1 MTLQQTPVQK
11 LPASNLVDPQ
21 IAMHPD
27 RQMVV
32 KVMDLLRSQ
41 QFDALEKMLQPSW
54 QAYAS
59 GTISDWALERAW
71 PHLGLQRADLVEPAM
86 AWSQTCPGS
95 YAAQVFAAALQC
107 NVAWQA
113 RGSNTGDK
121 TSAKQYE
128 VMQQHFDAAF
138 PCLHRAL
145 ALTPRPTLAIGIGL
159 VMSQAGQEDPQND
172 YGALAHNFL
181 PYSPLLYDRLMWS
194 LNPKWGGSTSEM
206 QTLLATA
213 NDASVTNGW
222 GAAERAWVQACYEV
236 ELADVASCEGYAERA
251 LSLLKDT
258 LKHQLHCDTA
268 HAKLA
273 FIYNYQDQMR
283 LAIDHMLQ
291 ALRLSPSANRL
302 AQLGDYYQETGQH
315 DLALAYFEEA
325 MLWGSAD
332 AAGSMTEL
340 LSDQL
345 QRSTSQQRPV
355 IEQKIAYVAEYGLRQ
370 FSSETMFY
378 LGSIEFFQRT
388 DAQAKSRAYQW
399 WRQAAQWGHR
409 TALLNLGL
417 AHFDGIHG
425 QALNKPLAV
434 GYFTEAAKLGNI
446 NAHEHLG
453 RAYLRGDG
461 VAINDEFAAYHL
473 EIAADNDN
481 VYAMRDWAYCLW
493 MGRGTPQDREAA
505 YQVLH
510 RLKQLNPEIHRIAL
524 ERVGLSGGVMTW
536 LKNIFSRP

>member
-1 MTLQQTPVQK
+1 MTLQKTPVQIP
-11 LPASNLVDPQ
+11 PASNLVDPQ

-41 QFDALEKMLQPSW
+41 QFDALENMLQPSW
-54 QAYAS
+54 QSYTAGA
-59 GTISDWALERAW
+59 ISDSALARAW

-86 AWSQTCPGS
+86 AWSKTCPGS

-145 ALTPRPTLAIGIGL
+145 ALTPRPTLAIGVGL
-159 VMSQAGQEDPQND
+159 VMSHAGQEDPNND
-172 YGALAHNFL
+172 YGALAQDFL

-194 LNPKWGGSTSEM
+194 LNPKWGGSTEEM
-206 QTLLATA
+206 QSLLDRAK
-213 NDASVTNGW
+213 NASVANHW
-222 GAAERAWVQACYEV
+222 GPVESLLVQTYYDV
-236 ELADVASCEGYAERA
+236 ELADVASCEGHAERA
-251 LSLLKDT
+251 ISILQET
-258 LKHQLHCDTA
+258 LKHHPQCDAA

-273 FIYNYQDQMR
+273 FVYNYQDRMR

-291 ALRLSPSANRL
+291 ALRLSPSANRFQ
-302 AQLGDYYQETGQH
+302 QLGDYYQETGQVE
-315 DLALAYFEEA
+315 LAIAYFDEA

-345 QRSTSQQRPV
+345 QRSTSQQRPA

-399 WRQAAQWGHR
+399 WR
-409 TALLNLGL
+409 
-417 AHFDGIHG
+417 
-425 QALNKPLAV
+425 
-434 GYFTEAAKLGNI
+434 
-446 NAHEHLG
+446 
-453 RAYLRGDG
+453 
-461 VAINDEFAAYHL
+461 
-473 EIAADNDN
+473 
-481 VYAMRDWAYCLW
+481 
-493 MGRGTPQDREAA
+493 
-505 YQVLH
+505 
-510 RLKQLNPEIHRIAL
+510 
-524 ERVGLSGGVMTW
+524 
-536 LKNIFSRP
+536 